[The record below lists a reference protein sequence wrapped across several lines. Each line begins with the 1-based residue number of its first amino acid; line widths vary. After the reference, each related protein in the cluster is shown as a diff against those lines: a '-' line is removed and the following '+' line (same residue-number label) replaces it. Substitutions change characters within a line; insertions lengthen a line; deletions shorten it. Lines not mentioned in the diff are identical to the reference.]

1 MGPKLDP
8 FMLSVLS
15 NLYFTFLSLCLSG
28 MHPGAYFSES
38 LFSWNMESI
47 FRVVLR
53 RCSLWSLCWVD
64 CAACCLSWLSLRACG
79 FSVFC
84 AFTWWAVCFLWSFIC
99 GNLFEACDDG
109 VTPVR
114 ACVYF
119 CHLPWHSAN
128 PGLNFKLNSVLEICV
143 WVYVCVDL
151 SHN

>member
-8 FMLSVLS
+8 VLLPVLS
-15 NLYFTFLSLCLSG
+15 DLYFTFLSLCLSG

-38 LFSWNMESI
+38 LFSWNMWNI
-47 FRVVLR
+47 FRFVLQ
-53 RCSLWSLCWVD
+53 RCRFWSLFWAD
-64 CAACCLSWLSLRACG
+64 CAVCCLSWRAV
-79 FSVFC
+79 SVFC
-84 AFTWWAVCFLWSFIC
+84 TFTWWAVRFPWSFIC
-99 GNLFEACDDG
+99 GNFFEACDDG

-143 WVYVCVDL
+143 WVYVCADL